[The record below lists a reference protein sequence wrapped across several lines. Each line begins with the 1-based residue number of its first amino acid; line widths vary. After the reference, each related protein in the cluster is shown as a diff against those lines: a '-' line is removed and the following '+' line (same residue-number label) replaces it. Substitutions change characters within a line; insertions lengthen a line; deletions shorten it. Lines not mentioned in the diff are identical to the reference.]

1 MHQLWCGAST
11 RSEKGPSPKRRHN
24 GFLMKQPKWLLFAAM
39 LVLVPSLA
47 FAQGKKP
54 KGGGGGAANTGGG
67 GAGGEI
73 DLDQPQAGQQQQQPQ
88 GGQQTPQTGG
98 AQTGGGEAGGSICDI
113 DPSACPKMEDIAAQ
127 AKKDYKKDLYAV
139 EQIYVLRYHRVELT
153 PYWGFTLN
161 DQFVSHPGPGLNANF
176 YITNVFAVGLNGNF
190 YSGLN
195 GDSDFNFQTR
205 RAARVAVPLTEYSWS
220 AALNFTYVP
229 VYGKFAGFGSFIF
242 SYDLY
247 ATAGVGAI
255 STRPIPVIDPDNRK
269 FDFSI
274 KVCFNLGIG
283 LRIFLTRW
291 LAVTGEIRDYI
302 YPEQLENTTV
312 ASGPVGQPTNP
323 NSPSNPN
330 TWLENGID
338 LTNDFQ
344 ANVGLSFFLPF
355 NFEYRL
361 PK

>member
-1 MHQLWCGAST
+1 MRLWCGPNHAD
-11 RSEKGPSPKRRHN
+11 RKGVV
-24 GFLMKQPKWLLFAAM
+24 MKQLHWLLFAAA
-39 LVLVPSLA
+39 VALVPSTALA
-47 FAQGKKP
+47 QKKSP
-54 KGGGGGAANTGGG
+54 AKGGGTTTTAPTGGAAG
-67 GAGGEI
+67 GAGGASGQTI
-73 DLDQPQAGQQQQQPQ
+73 DLDNPQGQQPTQPQPDQTQP
-88 GGQQTPQTGG
+88 TPQTGG
-98 AQTGGGEAGGSICDI
+98 AEAGGICEI
-113 DPSACPKMEDIAAQ
+113 DPSACPKGQDLAA
-127 AKKDYKKDLYAV
+127 AAGKEYKKEIYAV

-161 DQFVSHPGPGLNANF
+161 DQFVNHPGPGLNANF

-195 GDSDFNFQTR
+195 SDSDFNFQTR
-205 RAARVAVPLTEYSWS
+205 RAARIAVPLTEYSWS

-247 ATAGVGAI
+247 ATGGVGAI

-269 FDFSI
+269 FDFDP

-291 LAVTGEIRDYI
+291 LALTAEIRDYI
-302 YPEQLENTTV
+302 YPEKLENTSI
-312 ASGPVGQPTNP
+312 AQGPLGQPTNP
-323 NSPSNPN
+323 TSPSNPA
-330 TWLENGID
+330 TWLQDGVDI
-338 LTNDFQ
+338 TNNFQ

-355 NFEYRL
+355 SFEYRL

>member
-1 MHQLWCGAST
+1 
-11 RSEKGPSPKRRHN
+11 
-24 GFLMKQPKWLLFAAM
+24 MKQAKWLLLAAA
-39 LVLVPSLA
+39 LTLVPSTA
-47 FAQGKKP
+47 FAQKKKP
-54 KGGGGGAANTGGG
+54 KGGGSSTTQPTGGAAG
-67 GAGGEI
+67 GGEI
-73 DLDQPQAGQQQQQPQ
+73 DLDQPNGQQPQQQQPQ
-88 GGQQTPQTGG
+88 PDQTQPTPQTGG
-98 AQTGGGEAGGSICDI
+98 TGGAEAGGGICEI
-113 DPSACPKMEDIAAQ
+113 DPSACPKMENIAEM
-127 AKKDYKKDLYAV
+127 AKKKYKQEIYAV

-161 DQFVSHPGPGLNANF
+161 DQFVNHPGPGLNANF

-205 RAARVAVPLTEYSWS
+205 RATRVAVPLNEYSWS

-247 ATAGVGAI
+247 ATGGVGAI

-269 FDFSI
+269 FDFEP

-283 LRIFLTRW
+283 LRIFVTRW
-291 LAVTGEIRDYI
+291 LAITGEIRDYI
-302 YPEQLENTTV
+302 YPEKLENLSIAT
-312 ASGPVGQPTNP
+312 GPIGQPSDPT
-323 NSPSNPN
+323 SPSNPN
-330 TWLENGID
+330 TWLQDGVSI
-338 LTNDFQ
+338 TNNFQ

-355 NFEYRL
+355 SFEYRL

>member
-1 MHQLWCGAST
+1 
-11 RSEKGPSPKRRHN
+11 
-24 GFLMKQPKWLLFAAM
+24 MKQAHWLLFAAV

-47 FAQGKKP
+47 LAQKKST
-54 KGGGGGAANTGGG
+54 KGGGGTTAPTTTATGGAAGGQT
-67 GAGGEI
+67 I
-73 DLDQPQAGQQQQQPQ
+73 DLDQPQQPTGDQTQQQQQPQ
-88 GGQQTPQTGG
+88 QGTQQAGTGQGG
-98 AQTGGGEAGGSICDI
+98 ICDI
-113 DPSACPKMEDIAAQ
+113 DPSACPKQQDIGEA
-127 AKKDYKKDLYAV
+127 AKKEYKKEIYAV

-195 GDSDFNFQTR
+195 SDSDFNFQTR
-205 RAARVAVPLTEYSWS
+205 RATRVAVPLTEYSWS

-247 ATAGVGAI
+247 ATGGVGAI

-269 FDFSI
+269 FDFAP
-274 KVCFNLGIG
+274 KVAFNLGIG
-283 LRIFLTRW
+283 LRVFLTRW
-291 LAVTGEIRDYI
+291 LAVTAEIRDYI
-302 YPEQLENTTV
+302 YPEQLEALTI
-312 ASGPVGQPTNP
+312 ASGPIGKPTDP
-323 NSPSNPN
+323 TSPSNPS
-330 TWLENGID
+330 TWLQSGID
-338 LTNDFQ
+338 ITNNFQ

-355 NFEYRL
+355 SFEYRL

>member
-1 MHQLWCGAST
+1 
-11 RSEKGPSPKRRHN
+11 
-24 GFLMKQPKWLLFAAM
+24 MKQAHWLLFAAV

-47 FAQGKKP
+47 LAQKKP
-54 KGGGGGAANTGGG
+54 AGKGGTTAPTATSSTTGSA
-67 GAGGEI
+67 AGGSTI
-73 DLDQPQAGQQQQQPQ
+73 DLDQPQGDQPQ
-88 GGQQTPQTGG
+88 PTGTATAGG
-98 AQTGGGEAGGSICDI
+98 TGGGICEI
-113 DPSACPKMEDIAAQ
+113 DPSACPKGQDLGEA
-127 AKKDYKKDLYAV
+127 AKKEYKKEIYAV

-190 YSGLN
+190 YDGLN
-195 GDSDFNFQTR
+195 SPSDFNFETR
-205 RAARVAVPLTEYSWS
+205 RSTRVAVPLNEYQWS

-247 ATAGVGAI
+247 ATGGVGAI
-255 STRPIPVIDPDNRK
+255 STRPIPVIDPDNRT
-269 FDFSI
+269 FSFVP

-283 LRIFLTRW
+283 LRVFLTRW

-302 YPEQLENTTV
+302 YPEQLEALTV
-312 ASGPVGQPTNP
+312 ASGAVVGPTDPNYK
-323 NSPSNPN
+323 NSPSNPA
-330 TWLENGID
+330 TWLQDGIS
-338 LTNDFQ
+338 LTNNFQ

-355 NFEYRL
+355 SFEYRL